1 MASPAVPSKAN
12 QKQSTNDQTIATTMN
27 DTPITEEEL
36 KKKGTRITI
45 NDVLRLN
52 KSTDGIVENIK
63 NFM

>member
-12 QKQSTNDQTIATTMN
+12 PKQSTNDQTIATTMN

-52 KSTDGIVENIK
+52 KSTDGMYENVK

>member
-12 QKQSTNDQTIATTMN
+12 RKQSTNDQTIATTMN

-36 KKKGTRITI
+36 KKKGTRISI
-45 NDVLRLN
+45 DDVLRLN